1 MKRFFKEIIEDK
13 EITNWHIFT
22 LLITIDITLL
32 FIMNN
37 YILTREA
44 YGAIYRE
51 HLEITTI
58 DNIYVMA
65 KKLSIWGYVFLPLLI
80 LLRVTIVSLIIQLF
94 FMLRLKEI
102 SFKKLFRIILIGYG
116 ILVLSSIIQLISL
129 WITPLED
136 FSSES
141 LALVPLSITNLLS
154 TENISEV
161 YRGLLNQINVFE
173 ILWIFIIA
181 LGLRI
186 ISGMKTNYASI
197 VAVSV
202 WLMIFLF
209 KAGVNLYLFKIFD
222 G

>member
-1 MKRFFKEIIEDK
+1 MKRIIKEIIEDK

-37 YILTREA
+37 YILTRET
-44 YGAIYRE
+44 YGAIYGE
-51 HLEITTI
+51 QLEITTI
-58 DNIYVMA
+58 DNIYIMA
-65 KKLSIWGYVFLPLLI
+65 KKLSIWGYVFLPFLI
-80 LLRVTIVSLIIQLF
+80 LLRVTIVSLLIQLF

-102 SFKKLFRIILIGYG
+102 SFKKLFRIILVGYG
-116 ILVLSSIIQLISL
+116 ILVLSSIMQLVSF

-141 LALVPLSITNLLS
+141 LTIVPLSITHLVS
-154 TENISEV
+154 AENISDV
-161 YRGLLNQINVFE
+161 YRGILNQINIFE
-173 ILWIFIIA
+173 LLWIFLIA
-181 LGLRI
+181 LGLGI